1 MEICAV
7 LGAGGGIGNAVV
19 WELAGRG
26 LRVRAVSRDG
36 RARVPDGVE
45 ACAADL
51 NTAEGAARACAD
63 AAVVYHCVQ
72 PRYTRWAEEF
82 AALNATIV
90 AAVTEAGPKLVV
102 ADNLY
107 MYGPISGPISETS
120 QQEPQSKKGR
130 LRKQLAA
137 SFLAAAENHGL
148 RVTIGRASDYF
159 GPGGAHSVAGML
171 VTGALA
177 GKTVR
182 WPANADFPHTFSY
195 LPDVARG
202 LAVLGARDEANGTAW
217 VLPAA
222 PPITARAFVALIGQ
236 ACGRTVKLSVTS
248 KLAMRAAGLGIPEA
262 REVPDIWYQFAAPFV
277 VDGSAFD
284 RAFGSLQITPLAQ
297 TVHDTVAWYQATAK
311 GAQPPRGG

>member
-1 MEICAV
+1 
-7 LGAGGGIGNAVV
+7 
-19 WELAGRG
+19 
-26 LRVRAVSRDG
+26 
-36 RARVPDGVE
+36 
-45 ACAADL
+45 
-51 NTAEGAARACAD
+51 
-63 AAVVYHCVQ
+63 VYHCVQ

-90 AAVTEAGPKLVV
+90 AAVTEAGAKLVV

-120 QQEPQSKKGR
+120 PQEPQSKKGR

-137 SFLAAAENHGL
+137 SLLAAAENHGL

-159 GPGGAHSVAGML
+159 GPGGARSVAGML

-177 GKTVR
+177 GKKVR
-182 WPANADFPHTFSY
+182 WPANADLPHTFSY

-202 LAVLGARDEANGTAW
+202 LAVLGERDEANGTAW

-222 PPITARAFVALIGQ
+222 PPISARAFVALIGQ

-277 VDGSAFD
+277 VDGSALD
-284 RAFGSLQITPLAQ
+284 AAFGPLQITPLAQ
-297 TVHDTVAWYQATAK
+297 AVDDTVAWYQGTAK
-311 GAQPPRGG
+311 RGVSPGLPRKE

>member
-1 MEICAV
+1 MAACAV
-7 LGAGGGIGNAVV
+7 LGAGGGIGSAVV
-19 WELAGRG
+19 QELAGRG
-26 LRVRAVSRDG
+26 LPVRAVSRDG
-36 RARVPDGVE
+36 RARVAEGVE
-45 ACAADL
+45 PFAADL
-51 NTAEGAARACAD
+51 TRPEEAIRACVG

-90 AAVTEAGPKLVV
+90 AAVTEVGAKLVV

-107 MYGPISGPISETS
+107 MYGPVDGPISETS
-120 QQEPQSKKGR
+120 PQEPQSKKGR

-137 SFLAAAENHGL
+137 SLLAKAEEHGL
-148 RVTIGRASDYF
+148 RVAIGRASDYF
-159 GPGGAHSVAGML
+159 GPRGGHSVAGML
-171 VTGALA
+171 LTGALA
-177 GKTVR
+177 GKAVR
-182 WPANADFPHTFSY
+182 WPANADLPHTFSY

-202 LAVLGARDEANGTAW
+202 LAVLGERDEANGTAW

-222 PPITARAFVALIGQ
+222 PPITARAFVDLIGQ

-248 KLAMRAAGLGIPEA
+248 KLAMRAAGLVIPEA

-284 RAFGSLQITPLAQ
+284 KAFGPLQITPLDQA
-297 TVHDTVAWYQATAK
+297 VRDTVAWYRAAEGDLADGST
-311 GAQPPRGG
+311 R

>member
-1 MEICAV
+1 METCAV
-7 LGAGGGIGNAVV
+7 LGANGGIGNAVV
-19 WELAGRG
+19 SELAARG
-26 LRVRAVSRDG
+26 LRVRAVSRDE
-36 RARVPDGVE
+36 RAHVPDGVE

-51 NTAEGAARACAD
+51 SSSEGAARACAG
-63 AAVVYHCVQ
+63 AAIVYHCAQ

-82 AALNATIV
+82 PALNATIT
-90 AAVTEAGPKLVV
+90 AAVAEAGAKLVV

-107 MYGPISGPISETS
+107 MYGPIDGPISES
-120 QQEPQSKKGR
+120 SPQEPQSKKGR

-137 SFLAAAENHGL
+137 ALLAAAEDDGL

-182 WPANADFPHTFSY
+182 WPADADLPHTFNY

-202 LAVLGARDEANGTAW
+202 LAVLGERDEANGTAW

-222 PPITARAFVALIGQ
+222 PPVTARAFVALIGQ
-236 ACGRTVKLSVTS
+236 ACDRAVKLSVTS
-248 KLAMRAAGLGIPEA
+248 KLAMRAAGLRIPEA

-277 VDGSAFD
+277 VDGSAFNA
-284 RAFGSLQITPLAQ
+284 AFGPLQITPLAEA
-297 TVHDTVAWYQATAK
+297 VHDTVAWYQATAK
-311 GAQPPRGG
+311 GA

>member
-1 MEICAV
+1 MATCAV
-7 LGAGGGIGNAVV
+7 LGAGGGIGSAVV
-19 WELAGRG
+19 QELAAQG
-26 LRVRAVSRDG
+26 LPVRAVSRSG
-36 RARVPDGVE
+36 RVPMPHGVE
-45 ACAADL
+45 SLAADV
-51 NTAEGAARACAD
+51 TRPEDAARACAD

-72 PRYTRWAEEF
+72 PPYTRWADEF

-90 AAVTEAGPKLVV
+90 EAVTEVGAKLVV

-107 MYGPISGPISETS
+107 MYGPINGPIRETS
-120 QQEPQSKKGR
+120 PQEPQSKKGR

-137 SFLAAAENHGL
+137 SLLEAAESHGL

-159 GPGGAHSVAGML
+159 GPHGDHSVAGML

-182 WPANADFPHTFSY
+182 WPANADLPHTFSY

-202 LAVLGARDEANGTAW
+202 LVVLGERDEANGAAW

-222 PPITARAFVALIGQ
+222 PPVTARAFVDLIGQ
-236 ACGRTVKLSVTS
+236 ACGRTVKLSITS
-248 KLAMRAAGLGIPEA
+248 KLAMRAAGLVIPEA
-262 REVPDIWYQFAAPFV
+262 RELPDIWYQFAAPFV

-284 RAFGSLQITPLAQ
+284 KAFGPLEITPLAQ
-297 TVHDTVAWYQATAK
+297 AVHDTVAWYRASE
-311 GAQPPRGG
+311 RGT